1 MAEKKVD
8 SKSTETSAKK
18 PTKKVEKKKNV
29 FSKIVKYFRECK
41 GEIKKI
47 TWPSVKTVFKNMGI
61 VVAVIIV
68 MGLFI
73 FGLDFGLTA
82 LLEQI
87 MSV

>member
-1 MAEKKVD
+1 MADKKVEE
-8 SKSTETSAKK
+8 KSTKESEKNT
-18 PTKKVEKKKNV
+18 TKKVEKKKNV

-47 TWPSVKTVFKNMGI
+47 TWPTMNSVLKNVGI

-73 FGLDFGLTA
+73 FGLDFGLSA
-82 LLEQI
+82 LLKQI